1 MGKKGKAE
9 RKPKQ
14 RAEQQAPRPGQDAF
28 GEAGERSAYTGQA
41 QRGDAFG
48 ESGERSA
55 QPGRAQQQQ
64 SGRGQQQQQQQRA
77 KRPGQP
83 QQPEM

>member
-28 GEAGERSAYTGQA
+28 GE
-41 QRGDAFG
+41 
-48 ESGERSA
+48 SGERSA
-55 QPGRAQQQQ
+55 QPGRAQQQA
-64 SGRGQQQQQQQRA
+64 GRGQQPQQQQRA
-77 KRPGQP
+77 KRPGQQP
-83 QQPEM
+83 NQPEM

>member
-14 RAEQQAPRPGQDAF
+14 ADQQAPRPGQDAF
-28 GEAGERSAYTGQA
+28 GESGERSAYQGQGS
-41 QRGDAFG
+41 RSDAFG
-48 ESGERSA
+48 ETSERSA
-55 QPGRAQQQQ
+55 QPGRAQQPNRGPQQ
-64 SGRGQQQQQQQRA
+64 PHA
-77 KRPGQP
+77 KRSGQPQQP

>member
-28 GEAGERSAYTGQA
+28 GEQSERSAYQGQA
-41 QRGDAFG
+41 ARGDAFG
-48 ESGERSA
+48 ETSERSA
-55 QPGRAQQQQ
+55 QPGRAQQPN
-64 SGRGQQQQQQQRA
+64 RGQQQPRD
-77 KRPGQP
+77 KRPGQ
-83 QQPEM
+83 QPEM